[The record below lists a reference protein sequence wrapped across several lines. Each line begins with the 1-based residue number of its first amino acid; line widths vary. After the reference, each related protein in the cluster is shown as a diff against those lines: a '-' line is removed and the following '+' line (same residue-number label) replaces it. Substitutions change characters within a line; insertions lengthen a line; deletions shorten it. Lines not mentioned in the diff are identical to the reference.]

1 MRALEA
7 AKVALAGVRLVDG
20 SGLSLLDRTTADA
33 LVDILEAAW
42 ADPLLRASFVE
53 SLAVAGRNG
62 TLERRLRT
70 GPAAGRVFA
79 KTGTTSLASA
89 LAGYVA
95 NRFAFAV
102 LQNGPPLAPWWARR
116 AQDRFVTALAAQ

>member
-1 MRALEA
+1 MGI
-7 AKVALAGVRLVDG
+7 VGQHF
-20 SGLSLLDRTTADA
+20 
-33 LVDILEAAW
+33 LEAAW

-70 GPAAGRVFA
+70 GPATGRVFA
-79 KTGTTSLASA
+79 KTGTTSLSSA

-102 LQNGPPLAPWWARR
+102 LQNGSPLAPWWARR
-116 AQDRFVTALAAQ
+116 AQDRFVTVLARQ